1 MFRLEQRLRLAPIGV
16 KERVRSMSEVE
27 QKIVDL
33 DWQLVNKFITRK
45 YYEQQLLRLTKQLEE
60 GDVEQSTD
68 PSDSTP
74 M

>member
-1 MFRLEQRLRLAPIGV
+1 MNEI
-16 KERVRSMSEVE
+16 E